1 MADSYITVGSTGVKK
16 KIVDLGDG
24 TFANAVA
31 IKSGGGSQV
40 PASPGVSASEVVL
53 AGAAASIGADGRG
66 LITTVPIS
74 GVLYVRL
81 PLTDKAYERVDWR
94 VKSDKAHAVTLY
106 RAASI
111 QDSIAITC
119 ATFANAAN
127 ATVNGVLLT
136 MNDTAATAYKSTNH
150 IDGSGASDTLDAAAL
165 ADAINAGAFGTVGA
179 GIAVGNTATVT
190 VDGTAKTYTAAAA
203 AIVPSGVFNQAA
215 GAAAAATS
223 LALCI
228 NHKDTFQFTEDTT
241 AFAGTNPATEAD
253 PTGYALSIELI
264 ADHNTHT
271 ASTVWHYQTTA
282 AVSTTAA
289 TTTGTFFAQVNDSR
303 TAMLAHYAD
312 ATAHGVADA
321 VGLAAVQAT
330 TASSDAATA
339 LALVNVLA
347 AVHLAHVATAR
358 ARALDTVTI
367 NGLTYTGHSA
377 TDATARKFVATPA
390 TAVSNIGVALAAC
403 INDRDTVTFTTAVAN
418 DSFTVTTTNTTSGA
432 AATYTFTGKTSTADY
447 AARKFSV
454 DTGDNATATSVAAAI
469 NHSVYGVP
477 NVTASSTGASGIVTL
492 KPTKGYLITTAT
504 VIGAARVVCY
514 AGKGVPGV
522 TAVNAT
528 GTVSLTRDS
537 AAYTITHSTTNG
549 AASPH
554 KVIPATVARGC
565 AGVTATARTAEVGI
579 ARTWA
584 LGVTAAS
591 NSANVITGTYG
602 CPGVLATSAAAVTTI
617 VPSAVN
623 GTTALQAITGT
634 AAGAFSPSVTTLA
647 TLIKDGAAKTGNALN
662 STTAGTFYEQYVNG
676 WPQAYL
682 GFTSEDAGAV
692 STITVAATKYA

>member
-1 MADSYITVGSTGVKK
+1 M
-16 KIVDLGDG
+16 
-24 TFANAVA
+24 
-31 IKSGGGSQV
+31 
-40 PASPGVSASEVVL
+40 
-53 AGAAASIGADGRG
+53 
-66 LITTVPIS
+66 
-74 GVLYVRL
+74 
-81 PLTDKAYERVDWR
+81 
-94 VKSDKAHAVTLY
+94 
-106 RAASI
+106 
-111 QDSIAITC
+111 
-119 ATFANAAN
+119 
-127 ATVNGVLLT
+127 
-136 MNDTAATAYKSTNH
+136 
-150 IDGSGASDTLDAAAL
+150 
-165 ADAINAGAFGTVGA
+165 
-179 GIAVGNTATVT
+179 
-190 VDGTAKTYTAAAA
+190 
-203 AIVPSGVFNQAA
+203 
-215 GAAAAATS
+215 
-223 LALCI
+223 
-228 NHKDTFQFTEDTT
+228 
-241 AFAGTNPATEAD
+241 
-253 PTGYALSIELI
+253 
-264 ADHNTHT
+264 
-271 ASTVWHYQTTA
+271 
-282 AVSTTAA
+282 
-289 TTTGTFFAQVNDSR
+289 
-303 TAMLAHYAD
+303 
-312 ATAHGVADA
+312 
-321 VGLAAVQAT
+321 
-330 TASSDAATA
+330 
-339 LALVNVLA
+339 
-347 AVHLAHVATAR
+347 
-358 ARALDTVTI
+358 
-367 NGLTYTGHSA
+367 
-377 TDATARKFVATPA
+377 
-390 TAVSNIGVALAAC
+390 
-403 INDRDTVTFTTAVAN
+403 
-418 DSFTVTTTNTTSGA
+418 
-432 AATYTFTGKTSTADY
+432 
-447 AARKFSV
+447 
-454 DTGDNATATSVAAAI
+454 AAAI

-584 LGVTAAS
+584 LEVTAAS

-647 TLIKDGAAKTGNALN
+647 TLIRDGAAKTGNALN